1 VNSALPF
8 ALVLFDL
15 DGVLIDSR
23 SNMEAAWREVNAE
36 CGYGVPIDRYFAHIG
51 LPFQDILR
59 ALGLRARLAEAE
71 AIYARASIANF
82 ERIVVYPGIVEA
94 LATLRR
100 AGLPLGI
107 VTSKDARRTALAI
120 DRIGSRFDVV
130 QAPATGLRGKPAPDQ
145 LQAAAAS
152 LGVSPRRAIYIG
164 DMPVD
169 ELTARSARMS
179 YAHAAWGYGPPS
191 PTADIRLGSP
201 ADLAA
206 SLLAAP
212 NRAEVEA

>member
-8 ALVLFDL
+8 AVALFDL

-36 CGYGVPIDRYFAHIG
+36 CGYGVPFDRYFAHIG
-51 LPFQDILR
+51 LPFRDILR

-120 DRIGSRFDVV
+120 ARIGSRFDVV

-169 ELTARSARMS
+169 ELTARNARMS

-212 NRAEVEA
+212 SRAEIEA

>member
-1 VNSALPF
+1 MNSALPF
-8 ALVLFDL
+8 ALALFDL
-15 DGVLIDSR
+15 DGVLINSR

-36 CGYGVPIDRYFAHIG
+36 CGYDVPFDRYFAHIG
-51 LPFQDILR
+51 LPFRDILR
-59 ALGLRARLAEAE
+59 ALGLRAHLDEAE

-82 ERIVVYPGIVEA
+82 DKIAVYPGIVEA
-94 LATLRR
+94 LATLHL

-120 DRIGSRFDVV
+120 ARIGARFDVV

-145 LQAAAAS
+145 LRAAAAA
-152 LGVSPRRAIYIG
+152 LGVPSRRAIYVG

-169 ELTARSARMS
+169 ELTARNARMS
-179 YAHAAWGYGPPS
+179 YAHVAWGYGPPS

-206 SLLAAP
+206 SLLSAP

>member
-1 VNSALPF
+1 VSSTPPF
-8 ALVLFDL
+8 ALALFDL

-23 SNMEAAWREVNAE
+23 TNMEAAWRAVNAE
-36 CGYGVPIDRYFAHIG
+36 CGYGVPFDRYFAHIG
-51 LPFQDILR
+51 LPFRDILR
-59 ALGLRARLAEAE
+59 ALGLRTRLADAE

-82 ERIVVYPGIVEA
+82 DRIVVYPGIVAA

-100 AGLPLGI
+100 AGLPLGV
-107 VTSKDARRTALAI
+107 VTSKDAQRTALAI
-120 DRIGSRFDVV
+120 ARIGARFDVV
-130 QAPATGLRGKPAPDQ
+130 QAPAPGLRGKPAPDQ
-145 LQAAAAS
+145 LRAATAA

-169 ELTARSARMS
+169 ELTARNVRMS

-191 PTADIRLGSP
+191 PSADIRLGSP

-206 SLLAAP
+206 SLLGAP
-212 NRAEVEA
+212 SRAEIEA

>member
-1 VNSALPF
+1 MSPASRLAL
-8 ALVLFDL
+8 ALFDL

-23 SNMEAAWREVNAE
+23 SNMEAAWRAVVTE
-36 CGYGVPIDRYFAHIG
+36 CGYCVPFERYFAHIG

-59 ALGLRARLAEAE
+59 ALGLRAHLEEAE

-82 ERIVVYPGIVEA
+82 DRIAVYPGIVAA

-107 VTSKDARRTALAI
+107 VTSKDARRTALAVGK
-120 DRIGSRFDVV
+120 IGARFDVV
-130 QAPATGLRGKPAPDQ
+130 QAPTPGLRGKPAPDQ
-145 LQAAAAS
+145 LLAAAES
-152 LGVSPRRAIYIG
+152 LGVPPQRAIYIG

-169 ELTARSARMS
+169 ELTARNAHMF

-191 PTADIRLGSP
+191 PSADIRLTSP
-201 ADLAA
+201 ADLVA
-206 SLLAAP
+206 SLLGEPSPAGIDA
-212 NRAEVEA
+212 